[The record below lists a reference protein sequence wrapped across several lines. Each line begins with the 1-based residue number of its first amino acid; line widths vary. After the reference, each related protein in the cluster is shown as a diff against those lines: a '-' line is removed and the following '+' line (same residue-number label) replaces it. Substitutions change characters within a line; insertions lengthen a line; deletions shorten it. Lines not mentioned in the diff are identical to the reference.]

1 LAVPGQS
8 PNGDA
13 DTMPQRHPPRPRG
26 QTRTWLQALEVSSD
40 EEAEEI
46 LEPEA
51 DDEDTHGV
59 AEISSTMEKV
69 GLVVLRPSWL
79 QDYTTPLLLV
89 CRACLKGI
97 NIQNGI
103 SHVTGKEDGGHCL
116 KVGKEVVV
124 ELKEW
129 IKRKAHL
136 FLSSATAFRD
146 APSSA
151 YTPKALPILRM
162 FDNALQCTLKEC
174 SHCCLQ
180 PNAMATHWSQKHRGK
195 RTKMK
200 SKIVTVQT
208 FFESHPKYF
217 IVNPNFSSLPANSLY
232 ELYERQLVPEMEEEC
247 DQVVPYLASER
258 EIPPLLKIMQW
269 HQQLAPY
276 LLDEETDSEN
286 SSPSSSSGLPLF
298 NLRKIESL
306 LSVIDFPK
314 HRSEAKVLRD
324 VVQAYLLGVK
334 TEGQTSEPR
343 IRRMLMQCP
352 LT

>member
-1 LAVPGQS
+1 MPAQS
-8 PNGDA
+8 PSSNA
-13 DTMPQRHPPRPRG
+13 DTVLHSLRPRG
-26 QTRTWLQALEVSSD
+26 QTRTWSQAIEVSSD
-40 EEAEEI
+40 EEAEGI
-46 LEPEA
+46 PEPEV

-103 SHVTGKEDGGHCL
+103 SHATGKEDGGHRL

-124 ELKEW
+124 ELKDW
-129 IKRKAHL
+129 MKQKAHL
-136 FLSSATAFRD
+136 FLSSTTAFGD
-146 APSSA
+146 APSSTF
-151 YTPKALPILRM
+151 TPKPLPILRV
-162 FDNALQCTLKEC
+162 FDDALQCTSKGC
-174 SHCCLQ
+174 GHCCLRS
-180 PNAMATHWSQKHRGK
+180 NAMATHWSKNHRGERAK
-195 RTKMK
+195 TK
-200 SKIVTVQT
+200 SKIVKVQT

-217 IVNPNFSSLPANSLY
+217 IVNPHLSGLPSNSLY

-247 DQVVPYLASER
+247 DLVVPYLASER

-269 HQQLAPY
+269 HQHLEPY
-276 LLDEETDSEN
+276 LLDEESDSES
-286 SSPSSSSGLPLF
+286 SSPRSSGRLPLF
-298 NLRKIESL
+298 DKRKIRSL
-306 LSVIDFPK
+306 RSVIELPRR
-314 HRSEAKVLRD
+314 RSEGKLLRD
-324 VVQAYLLGVK
+324 VVHTYLVGTK
-334 TEGQTSEPR
+334 TEGQRSEPR